1 MRLNKNI
8 PKEAS
13 QWFRG
18 HFQHIMTAT
27 WSSFHGLSEKYDV
40 RTVFFVKQVFFGLA
54 SKLPHAVAFCQAE
67 ASVDDKEQLAM
78 PGSQVRQIPFESEL
92 EIDHS
97 WNWKWTEFFLVVFQA
112 FLNSDWWIIPVG
124 STLITRGS
132 QIYGCAT
139 HKLTAA
145 STLGRRL
152 RTASAKISTIQTSTT
167 LLCDLAWPSE
177 SRIEK
182 YGLITGNRKCPMSWA
197 YLHPMSVWNHQ
208 PSHIYPRSSNK
219 QRLKD

>member
-1 MRLNKNI
+1 MI
-8 PKEAS
+8 
-13 QWFRG
+13 Q
-18 HFQHIMTAT
+18 
-27 WSSFHGLSEKYDV
+27 
-40 RTVFFVKQVFFGLA
+40 RTFSAHHDCYLVFFSRPIRKVWCQDRFFVKQVFFGLA

-152 RTASAKISTIQTSTT
+152 RQNIHNPNFNHSSLWSCLTIGIENWKVRAYHWQQKMPDVLGLSSSHVG
-167 LLCDLAWPSE
+167 LE
-177 SRIEK
+177 SPA
-182 YGLITGNRKCPMSWA
+182 LT
-197 YLHPMSVWNHQ
+197 
-208 PSHIYPRSSNK
+208 HIPEII
-219 QRLKD
+219 